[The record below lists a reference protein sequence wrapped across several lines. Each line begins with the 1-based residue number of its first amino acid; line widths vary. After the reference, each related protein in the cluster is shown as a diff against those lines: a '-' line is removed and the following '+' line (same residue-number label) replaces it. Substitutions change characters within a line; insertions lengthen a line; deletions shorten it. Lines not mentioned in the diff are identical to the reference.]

1 MNIINPINITDKAI
15 AEIKSIIQ
23 NKFIS
28 DDYGLRVGLKGAG
41 CGATYLLGFDLPTKA
56 DDVFQVENINVVIDR
71 KHLMYLVGIKIDFE
85 AGDSAEGFT
94 FIKKENQ

>member
-94 FIKKENQ
+94 FTKKENQ